1 MASAAAQAFMVELRA
16 NRKPERP
23 LAVERAEWEQE
34 AAAVPLPEGTKLAKA
49 DMGGV
54 PAEWVTC
61 GPVDDAG
68 AVLLLHGGGY
78 RAGSI
83 ITHRGFAARLSRR
96 FGLRVCLPDY
106 RLAPEHPY
114 PAALEDALAAFA
126 AMQADGVPASEIVVV
141 GDSAGGGLAIALML
155 ALKDRELAQ
164 PAGTIAM
171 SPWTDLECL
180 GPSYV
185 TNLETDPNMSR
196 DGLISAGHEY
206 RGTLP
211 ANDPRVS
218 PINADLSG
226 LPPTLV
232 QAGGGEIMLSD
243 STIFVEHAARA
254 GSPVRIEIAPELWH
268 VFQSGPD
275 EIPEVDAAMKNC
287 AHFVSR
293 ALKGEPKP

>member
-1 MASAAAQAFMVELRA
+1 MASAAAHAFMAELRA

-23 LAVERAEWEQE
+23 LAIQRAEWEQE
-34 AAAVPLPEGTKLAKA
+34 AAAIPLPDGTKLAGA

-61 GPVDDAG
+61 GPVAETG

-83 ITHRGFAARLSRR
+83 LTHRGFAARLSRR
-96 FGLRVCLPDY
+96 FGLRVCVPDY

-114 PAALEDALAAFA
+114 PAALEDALAVFA
-126 AMQADGVPASEIVVV
+126 ALQADGIAASRIIVV

-155 ALKDRELAQ
+155 ALKEKRRAQ

-185 TNLETDPNMSR
+185 NNIESDPFMLR
-196 DGLISAGHEY
+196 DALISAAEDY
-206 RGTLP
+206 RGALP
-211 ANDPRVS
+211 ASDPRVS

-243 STIFVEHAARA
+243 STIFTERAARA

-268 VFQSGPD
+268 VFETGAD
-275 EIPEVDAAMKNC
+275 DIPEVDAALKSC
-287 AHFVSR
+287 AVFVER
-293 ALKGEPKP
+293 ALSGVPKP

>member
-1 MASAAAQAFMVELRA
+1 MASAAAHAFMAELRA

-34 AAAVPLPEGTKLAKA
+34 AAAVPLPDGTKLARA

-61 GPVDDAG
+61 GPVAERG

-96 FGLRVCLPDY
+96 FGLRVCVPDY

-114 PAALEDALAAFA
+114 PAALDDALAVFA
-126 AMQADGVPASEIVVV
+126 AMQREGIAPSEVVVV

-155 ALKDRELAQ
+155 ALKERKLAQ
-164 PAGTIAM
+164 PAGTLAM

-185 TNLETDPNMSR
+185 SNIDSDPFMSR
-196 DGLISAGHEY
+196 DGLIAAADEY

-211 ANDPRVS
+211 ASDPRVS

-232 QAGGGEIMLSD
+232 QVGGGEIMLSD
-243 STIFVEHAARA
+243 STIFTERAARA
-254 GSPVRIEIAPELWH
+254 GSPVRIEIGPELWH
-268 VFQSGPD
+268 VFETGPD
-275 EIPEVDAAMKNC
+275 DIPEVDAAMKSC
-287 AHFVSR
+287 ARFVER
-293 ALKGEPKP
+293 ALSGEPRP

>member
-1 MASAAAQAFMVELRA
+1 MASAAAHAFMAELRA
-16 NRKPERP
+16 NKKPERP

-34 AAAVPLPEGTKLAKA
+34 AAATSLPEGTKLATA

-61 GPVDDAG
+61 GPVADAG

-83 ITHRGFAARLSRR
+83 ITHRGFAARLSQR

-126 AMQADGVPASEIVVV
+126 GMQADGVQASQIVVV

-155 ALKDRELAQ
+155 ALKERKLAQ

-180 GPSYV
+180 GPSYMN
-185 TNLETDPNMSR
+185 NLETDPNMSR

-243 STIFVEHAARA
+243 STIFTEHAARA
-254 GSPVRIEIAPELWH
+254 GSPVRIEIAPDLWH

-275 EIPEVDAAMKNC
+275 EIPEVDAAMKSC
-287 AHFVSR
+287 AAFVER
-293 ALKGEPKP
+293 ALKGAPKP